1 MALLLLVLLLTVCCV
16 NCSQNLSFLF
26 LTSASSE
33 FNTSGVISA
42 VDLALKDILQK
53 SFFLD
58 GYTLQYTT
66 AIDSRVQLN
75 LLTLV
80 RDLFFSAT
88 VTIHSKY

>member
-1 MALLLLVLLLTVCCV
+1 MMLLLTVCCV

-26 LTSASSE
+26 LTSSSSE

-42 VDLALKDILQK
+42 VDLALKDVIQK

-58 GYTLQYTT
+58 GYTLQYAT
-66 AIDSRVQLN
+66 AIDSKVQLN

-80 RDLFFSAT
+80 HDLVFSAI
-88 VTIHSKY
+88 VTIHNKY